1 VRRAPLA
8 DGPGRAL
15 VLPAALVA
23 ATLLLPAGPALPA
36 GLLAQEPRIVTSLDT
51 TTITVG
57 DRLTL
62 DAIVEHAPDAAI
74 LWPDSLDLAP
84 FEVIAVDTLP
94 EGRGGGR
101 ARSGF
106 RIFVTAFEL
115 GALEIPPLTA
125 RVVSAEGDTTSVSS
139 DRWRVEVVSVG
150 LDEEGGI
157 REIRGPRSIP
167 IGVWGLF
174 PWLAGVLLVALL
186 TWWWL
191 RRRGG
196 PSEAPTVAATPARPA
211 HDVALEA
218 LATLEAADLPGRGE
232 IKRFH
237 VEVSEIV
244 RIYLERRYGV
254 PALETT
260 TRELMTA
267 LQTPH
272 ATGEVPSDVRHD
284 LRRLLERCDL
294 VKFAKYEPPPE
305 ASRELVPLA
314 RAIVERTRPAPP
326 EPDARAGG
334 VPGGDEAPEAD
345 TPEGRAPEAGE
356 DPDADRDPDAA
367 RAGASGGGSPG
378 VDATGGGGS

>member
-1 VRRAPLA
+1 MRRPPLA
-8 DGPGRAL
+8 DGLGRAL
-15 VLPAALVA
+15 VLPATFVAA
-23 ATLLLPAGPALPA
+23 ATLLLPAGSALPA
-36 GLLAQEPRIVTSLDT
+36 ELLAQEPRIVTSLDT

-57 DRLTL
+57 DHLTL
-62 DAIVEHAPDAAI
+62 DAIVEHASDAAV
-74 LWPDSLDLAP
+74 LWPDTLELSP
-84 FEVIAVDTLP
+84 FEVLAVDTLP
-94 EGRGGGR
+94 GERTAGRM
-101 ARSGF
+101 RSGL
-106 RIFVTAFEL
+106 RIRLTAFEL
-115 GALEIPPLTA
+115 GTLEIPPFTA
-125 RVVSAEGDTTSVSS
+125 RIVPGPGDTAVVSS
-139 DRWRVEVVSVG
+139 DGWRVEVVSVG

-167 IGVWGLF
+167 IGVRSLL
-174 PWLAGVLLVALL
+174 PWLAGVLLVGLL

-191 RRRGG
+191 RRRGE

-244 RIYLERRYGV
+244 RVYLERRYGV

-267 LQTPH
+267 LETPH
-272 ATGEVPSDVRHD
+272 AAGEVPSDVRDD
-284 LRRLLERCDL
+284 LRRFLERCDL
-294 VKFAKYEPPPE
+294 VKFAKHEPPLA

-314 RAIVERTRPAPP
+314 RSIVERTRPAPP
-326 EPDARAGG
+326 EPDAPEGG

-345 TPEGRAPEAGE
+345 
-356 DPDADRDPDAA
+356 RDPDTVQS
-367 RAGASGGGSPG
+367 GASGSGSPG
-378 VDATGGGGS
+378 VGPTGGGAS